1 MALVDT
7 SERERCYV
15 PHEASDPPDLEHDP
29 WIEFRPL
36 TGPEV
41 RRASDSQSAGTI
53 KRYQDALGALTSM
66 RDDRTAEE
74 KDEARRDPEQA
85 KQQFD
90 PDVLIPLA
98 VVGWSYS
105 EAVTPD
111 AVKRLDATT
120 EAWAWRIVWEQ
131 NIRPPTSES
140 DSSPNSNSLSAMTVG
155 LSRENSATPG
165 SSSER
170 ESASA
175 TPSTSSESPTG

>member
-1 MALVDT
+1 
-7 SERERCYV
+7 
-15 PHEASDPPDLEHDP
+15 
-29 WIEFRPL
+29 
-36 TGPEV
+36 
-41 RRASDSQSAGTI
+41 
-53 KRYQDALGALTSM
+53 M

-98 VVGWSYS
+98 VVGWSYD
-105 EAVTPD
+105 EPVTPD
-111 AVKRLDATT
+111 AVKRLDPTT

-140 DSSPNSNSLSAMTVG
+140 DCSPNSNSLSAVTAG

-175 TPSTSSESPTG
+175 TPSTSSESPTD